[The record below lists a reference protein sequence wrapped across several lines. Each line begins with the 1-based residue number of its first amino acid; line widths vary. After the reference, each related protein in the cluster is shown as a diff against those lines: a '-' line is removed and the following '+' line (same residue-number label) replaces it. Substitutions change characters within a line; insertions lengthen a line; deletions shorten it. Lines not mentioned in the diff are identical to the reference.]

1 MSSNLTLGI
10 MRELLYEG
18 LKLSL
23 WTGYNGANEVKMKT
37 YELFSGQEL
46 QIAEKIQQRRYQM
59 LVHSCLYYHL
69 NQNIISDKQWD
80 AWARELRDLQNQYPE
95 ISKQVTLY
103 EYFRDWDASTGAFL
117 PITESWV
124 VMRAKQV
131 AGINEK
137 KVIVKQSVKPT
148 KTKAKKRLF

>member
-1 MSSNLTLGI
+1 MLN
-10 MRELLYEG
+10 
-18 LKLSL
+18 
-23 WTGYNGANEVKMKT
+23 NT
-37 YELFSGQEL
+37 YELFTGQDL

-69 NQNIISDKQWD
+69 NNNIISDKQWD
-80 AWARELRDLQNQYPE
+80 SWARELRDLQNQFPE

-103 EYFRDWDASTGAFL
+103 EYFKDWDASTGAFL

-124 VMRAKQV
+124 IVKARQV

-137 KVIVKQSVKPT
+137 KEKVVVKQSVKPT

>member
-1 MSSNLTLGI
+1 MLTSVINTYDLF
-10 MRELLYEG
+10 
-18 LKLSL
+18 
-23 WTGYNGANEVKMKT
+23 TG
-37 YELFSGQEL
+37 QDL

-69 NQNIISDKQWD
+69 NNNIISDKQWD

-103 EYFRDWDASTGAFL
+103 EYFKDWDASTGAFL

-124 VMRAKQV
+124 IVKARQV

-137 KVIVKQSVKPT
+137 KEKVVVKQSVKPT

>member
-1 MSSNLTLGI
+1 
-10 MRELLYEG
+10 
-18 LKLSL
+18 
-23 WTGYNGANEVKMKT
+23 MKT
-37 YELFSGQEL
+37 YELFTGQEL

-80 AWARELRDLQNQYPE
+80 EWARELRDLQNQYPE

-103 EYFRDWDASTGAFL
+103 EYFKDWDASTGAFL

-124 VMRAKQV
+124 VMRARQV

-137 KVIVKQSVKPT
+137 KEKVVVKQSVKPI

>member
-1 MSSNLTLGI
+1 MLTSIINTYDLF
-10 MRELLYEG
+10 
-18 LKLSL
+18 
-23 WTGYNGANEVKMKT
+23 TG
-37 YELFSGQEL
+37 QDL

-69 NQNIISDKQWD
+69 NNNIISDKQWD
-80 AWARELRDLQNQYPE
+80 EWARELRDLQNQYPE

-103 EYFRDWDASTGAFL
+103 EHFKDWDASTGAFL
-117 PITESWV
+117 PITESWI
-124 VMRAKQV
+124 VMRARQV

-137 KVIVKQSVKPT
+137 KEKVVVKQSVKPT

>member
-1 MSSNLTLGI
+1 MLTSIINTYDLF
-10 MRELLYEG
+10 
-18 LKLSL
+18 
-23 WTGYNGANEVKMKT
+23 TG
-37 YELFSGQEL
+37 QDL

-59 LVHSCLYYHL
+59 LIHSCLYYHL
-69 NQNIISDKQWD
+69 NNNIISDKQWD

-103 EYFRDWDASTGAFL
+103 EYFKDWDASTGAFL

-124 VMRAKQV
+124 IVKARQV

-137 KVIVKQSVKPT
+137 KEKVVVKQSVKPT

>member
-1 MSSNLTLGI
+1 MLTSIINTYDLF
-10 MRELLYEG
+10 
-18 LKLSL
+18 
-23 WTGYNGANEVKMKT
+23 TG
-37 YELFSGQEL
+37 QDL

-69 NQNIISDKQWD
+69 NNNIISDKQWD

-103 EYFRDWDASTGAFL
+103 EYFKDWDASTGAFL

-124 VMRAKQV
+124 IVKARQV

-137 KVIVKQSVKPT
+137 KEKVVVKQSVKPT

>member
-1 MSSNLTLGI
+1 MLTSIINTYDLF
-10 MRELLYEG
+10 
-18 LKLSL
+18 
-23 WTGYNGANEVKMKT
+23 TG
-37 YELFSGQEL
+37 QDL

-59 LVHSCLYYHL
+59 MVHSCLYYHL

-80 AWARELRDLQNQYPE
+80 AWARELRDLQNQFPE

-103 EYFRDWDASTGAFL
+103 EYFKDWDASTGAFL
-117 PITESWV
+117 PITESWLIV
-124 VMRAKQV
+124 KARQV

-137 KVIVKQSVKPT
+137 KEKVVVKQSVKPT

>member
-1 MSSNLTLGI
+1 MLNNTYDI
-10 MRELLYEG
+10 F
-18 LKLSL
+18 
-23 WTGYNGANEVKMKT
+23 TGQN
-37 YELFSGQEL
+37 L

-59 LVHSCLYYHL
+59 LVHSCLYYRL

-80 AWARELRDLQNQYPE
+80 AWARELRDLQNQFPE

-103 EYFRDWDASTGAFL
+103 EYFKDWDASTGAFL
-117 PITESWV
+117 PITESWI
-124 VMRAKQV
+124 VMKARQV

-137 KVIVKQSVKPT
+137 KEKVVVKQSVKPT

>member
-1 MSSNLTLGI
+1 MLNNTYDI
-10 MRELLYEG
+10 F
-18 LKLSL
+18 
-23 WTGYNGANEVKMKT
+23 TGQN
-37 YELFSGQEL
+37 L

-59 LVHSCLYYHL
+59 LVHSCLYYRL

-80 AWARELRDLQNQYPE
+80 GWARELRDLQNQYPE

-103 EYFRDWDASTGAFL
+103 EYFKDWDASTGAFL
-117 PITESWV
+117 PITESWI
-124 VMRAKQV
+124 VMKARQV

-137 KVIVKQSVKPT
+137 KEKVVVKQSVKPT

>member
-1 MSSNLTLGI
+1 MLTSAINTYDLF
-10 MRELLYEG
+10 
-18 LKLSL
+18 
-23 WTGYNGANEVKMKT
+23 TG
-37 YELFSGQEL
+37 QDL

-69 NQNIISDKQWD
+69 NNNIISDKQWD

-103 EYFRDWDASTGAFL
+103 EYFKDWDASTGAFL

-124 VMRAKQV
+124 IVKARQV

-137 KVIVKQSVKPT
+137 KEKVVVKQSVKPT

>member
-1 MSSNLTLGI
+1 MLTSIINTYDLF
-10 MRELLYEG
+10 
-18 LKLSL
+18 
-23 WTGYNGANEVKMKT
+23 TG
-37 YELFSGQEL
+37 QDL

-59 LVHSCLYYHL
+59 LIHSCLYYHL
-69 NQNIISDKQWD
+69 NNNIISDKQWD
-80 AWARELRDLQNQYPE
+80 AWARELRDLQNQFPE

-103 EYFRDWDASTGAFL
+103 EYFKDWDASTGAFL

-124 VMRAKQV
+124 IVKARQV

-137 KVIVKQSVKPT
+137 KEKVVVKQSVKPT

>member
-1 MSSNLTLGI
+1 MLTSIINTYDLF
-10 MRELLYEG
+10 
-18 LKLSL
+18 
-23 WTGYNGANEVKMKT
+23 TGQN
-37 YELFSGQEL
+37 L
-46 QIAEKIQQRRYQM
+46 QIAEKIQQRRYQI
-59 LVHSCLYYHL
+59 LIHSCLYYHL

-103 EYFRDWDASTGAFL
+103 EYFKDWDASTGAFL
-117 PITESWV
+117 PITESWI
-124 VMRAKQV
+124 VMKARQV

-137 KVIVKQSVKPT
+137 KEKVVVKQSVKPT

>member
-1 MSSNLTLGI
+1 MLTSISNTYDLF
-10 MRELLYEG
+10 
-18 LKLSL
+18 
-23 WTGYNGANEVKMKT
+23 TG
-37 YELFSGQEL
+37 QDL

-69 NQNIISDKQWD
+69 NNNIISDKQWD
-80 AWARELRDLQNQYPE
+80 EWARELRDLQNQYPE

-103 EYFRDWDASTGAFL
+103 EYFKDWDASTGAFL
-117 PITESWV
+117 PITESWI
-124 VMRAKQV
+124 VMKARQV

-137 KVIVKQSVKPT
+137 KEKVIVKQSVKPT